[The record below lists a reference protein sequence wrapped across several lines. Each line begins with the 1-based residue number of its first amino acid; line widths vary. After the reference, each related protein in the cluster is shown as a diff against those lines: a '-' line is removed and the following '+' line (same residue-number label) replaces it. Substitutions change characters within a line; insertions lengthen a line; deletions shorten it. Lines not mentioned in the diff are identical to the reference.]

1 MLLRGTRKN
10 SREQLR
16 NRFDK
21 LNANVAIDGD
31 GGSIETVRDSLPEA
45 LKLMA
50 EVLRQPSFPGEEL
63 EQLRRATLTGID
75 TQKSDPSALAGL
87 ALTRHLNPYPPAHW
101 LYTTSLDERS
111 ARLKSLTLEDV
122 KRCYEDFYGASDSE
136 LSVVGDFDPEQIK
149 RLAQELFGDW
159 KSPRPYAR
167 IPLKVADVKP
177 VDDSIE
183 TPDKANAV
191 LRAGMLLKL
200 RDDDPDYPALL
211 LGNYLLGGSS
221 DSRLVRRIREKEGL
235 SYSVGSFLA
244 ADSFY
249 PRGSFGVFAIF
260 APQNR
265 ARVEAAVNEE
275 IRSAL
280 AEGFTAPELE
290 AGKKGF
296 LQARLL
302 ARSNDGAVAGRLAS
316 YLVLGRTFAWDEDLE
331 RKVAALTPQ
340 AVLEAMRRHID
351 PARLSIVKAGDFA
364 SIAAAAPKP
373 SVAAERAN

>member
-1 MLLRGTRKN
+1 
-10 SREQLR
+10 
-16 NRFDK
+16 
-21 LNANVAIDGD
+21 
-31 GGSIETVRDSLPEA
+31 
-45 LKLMA
+45 MA